1 MAKDRIRFICSNC
14 GHDSPKWQGVCPSCN
29 EWNTFSEQ
37 KVVKAKKEKNK
48 ISISDGESHK
58 ITALSDIIISDA
70 DRFSTNLTEFDRVLN
85 GGFVRGSFSLLG
97 GDPGIGKSTL
107 MLQVAKNC
115 PDKKILYIAGEE
127 SGSQIKQRA
136 SRIGLKGENLFISSH
151 TEVRDIIQKARSKQ
165 YDLLI
170 IDSIQTVFSDDLTS
184 LPGSVQQIRECSA
197 LLQQLAKKEN
207 VTTLMIGHVTK
218 DGDIAGP
225 RILEH
230 MVDTVLHFEG
240 DKNHLYRLLRTV
252 KNRFGPAQEVGVF
265 EMKEGGLEEVD
276 NPSVLFMSDSEL
288 DVSGNS
294 LTCIMEGTRPI
305 LVEVQALV
313 TPSSYST
320 PQRTASGF
328 DQRRLSL
335 LIAVLEK
342 RAMLSFAGNDV
353 YLNIAGGLKV
363 TDPAAD
369 FAVVSALVSSLRDET
384 LSRDTVYFGEV
395 GLGGEVRKVP
405 FLEQRVREAEKMGL
419 KRVMAPKVKTAEN
432 WSLEYR
438 SAAFIN
444 ELRL

>member
-1 MAKDRIRFICSNC
+1 MAKERIRFICSNC

-37 KVVKAKKEKNK
+37 KVVKAGKEKNK
-48 ISISDGESHK
+48 IAISEDGDSK
-58 ITALSDIIISDA
+58 ITALSDIEISDA
-70 DRFSTNLTEFDRVLN
+70 DRFSTNLKEFDRVLN

-136 SRIGLKGENLFISSH
+136 YRIGLKGENLFISSH
-151 TEVRDIIQKARSKQ
+151 TEVRDIISKARNST

-207 VTTLMIGHVTK
+207 VTILMIGHVTK

-265 EMKEGGLEEVD
+265 EMKEGGLEEVA
-276 NPSVLFMSDSEL
+276 NPSVLFMSDSEIE
-288 DVSGNS
+288 VSGNS
-294 LTCIMEGTRPI
+294 LTCVMEGTRPI

-313 TPSSYST
+313 TPSNYST

-342 RAMLSFAGNDV
+342 RAGLSFAGNDV

-363 TDPAAD
+363 TDPSAD
-369 FAVVSALVSSLRDET
+369 FAVVSALISSLKDKP
-384 LSRDTVYFGEV
+384 LKRDTVYFGEV

-405 FLEQRVREAEKMGL
+405 FFEQRVRETEKMGL
-419 KRVMAPKVKTAEN
+419 KKVVAPKVKAAEM
-432 WSLEYR
+432 SVMVQ
-438 SAAFIN
+438 SAAVITD
-444 ELRL
+444 LRL

>member
-1 MAKDRIRFICSNC
+1 MAKDRIRFICGNC

-37 KVVKAKKEKNK
+37 KVVKPTGEKNR
-48 ISISDGESHK
+48 ISITDIEKLSV
-58 ITALSDIIISDA
+58 TALSDVTISDS

-115 PDKKILYIAGEE
+115 PDKRILYVAGEE
-127 SGSQIKQRA
+127 SASQIKQRA
-136 SRIGLKGENLFISSH
+136 SRIGLVGENLFISSH
-151 TEVRDIIQKARSKQ
+151 TEVRNVIDKARNTT

-170 IDSIQTVFSDDLTS
+170 VDSIQTVFSDNLTS

-218 DGDIAGP
+218 EGDIAGP

-265 EMKEGGLEEVD
+265 EMKEGGLEEVT
-276 NPSVLFMSDSEL
+276 NPSALFMSGSDL

-294 LTCIMEGTRPI
+294 VTCIMEGTRPI

-342 RAMLSFAGNDV
+342 RAGYSFAGNDV

-369 FAVVSALVSSLRDET
+369 FAVVSALASSLRDKPLE
-384 LSRDTVYFGEV
+384 RNTVYVGEV
-395 GLGGEVRKVP
+395 GLGGEVRKVS
-405 FLEQRVREAEKMGL
+405 FFEQRVREAVKMGVR
-419 KRVMAPKVKTAEN
+419 KIVAPKLKAAEN
-432 WSLEYR
+432 WSIEYK
-438 SAAFIN
+438 STAFIS